1 MITQILISPENVGF
15 LLQSC
20 EEILIKAEFVGHNEH
35 GRMYNIYHNNA
46 MELYYLG
53 TRVATKSALKI
64 LAI

>member
-1 MITQILISPENVGF
+1 MITQILISPEYVEL

-35 GRMYNIYHNNA
+35 GRIYNIHHDHA

-53 TRVATKSALKI
+53 ARVATKSALKI